1 MTTGEKIEIENV
13 TSPGRVTRVDA
24 DKYHA
29 MKAALLAI
37 LPAASPGLT
46 GAEILAGVI
55 AHLPEELFPE
65 GAKAGWWLKG
75 VQLDLEA
82 KGVIVREAAKP
93 LRWRRV

>member
-1 MTTGEKIEIENV
+1 MATGEKIEIENA

-46 GAEILAGVI
+46 GAGMLEGVVD
-55 AHLPEELFPE
+55 HLPEELFPQ

-82 KGVIVREAAKP
+82 KGVIIRKAAKP
-93 LRWRRV
+93 LRWRKA